1 MLGPFPFHKLC
12 PNKVSS
18 HIHCMRKNKLPLK
31 KMVQALCHDRP
42 YTRTRTAQEKQNKAT
57 RPRSKSRQS
66 SSGFHQKADHYT
78 KLLIPCIIVLLFHL
92 IDNASIQLN
101 ARCPDQ
107 QPCTFLN
114 QALQAAAPFCSNLS
128 TKSSERSHGR

>member
-18 HIHCMRKNKLPLK
+18 HIHCMRIPHK
-31 KMVQALCHDRP
+31 KMVQALCHCRP
-42 YTRTRTAQEKQNKAT
+42 YTRTRTSQEKQNKAT
-57 RPRSKSRQS
+57 RPRSRSRQS

-78 KLLIPCIIVLLFHL
+78 KLLILRIIVLLFHL

-101 ARCPDQ
+101 ARCLDQ
-107 QPCTFLN
+107 QVCTFLN

-128 TKSSERSHGR
+128 TKSSKRSHDR